1 MSWSRIMSSPLCQSP
16 SAISSSPPWGGC
28 RALLTTASM
37 RPQRSSVA
45 PTTLPSTPGSVFEP
59 VKPSPPSDLPRAS
72 PLPEADMTATL
83 YPCAAS
89 SRAQPAPM
97 PLPAAVMIA
106 TLPSV
111 MPTIVPR
118 IVGKIRRRHA
128 VEVRDVE
135 FLRRN
140 TERIIKITLPGPFT
154 MAQQVQNDH
163 YADETEVAIDYAV
176 AVNEEAH
183 ALKAAG
189 ADIVQLDEPWL
200 QARA

>member
-1 MSWSRIMSSPLCQSP
+1 
-16 SAISSSPPWGGC
+16 
-28 RALLTTASM
+28 M

-97 PLPAAVMIA
+97 PRPTAEMLA

-111 MPTIVPR
+111 MPLSSHARLSNRLASSFTSAEQPPHPAKPHR
-118 IVGKIRRRHA
+118 KAPPPHHRRRQ
-128 VEVRDVE
+128 
-135 FLRRN
+135 
-140 TERIIKITLPGPFT
+140 PSP
-154 MAQQVQNDH
+154 
-163 YADETEVAIDYAV
+163 
-176 AVNEEAH
+176 
-183 ALKAAG
+183 
-189 ADIVQLDEPWL
+189 
-200 QARA
+200 ARL